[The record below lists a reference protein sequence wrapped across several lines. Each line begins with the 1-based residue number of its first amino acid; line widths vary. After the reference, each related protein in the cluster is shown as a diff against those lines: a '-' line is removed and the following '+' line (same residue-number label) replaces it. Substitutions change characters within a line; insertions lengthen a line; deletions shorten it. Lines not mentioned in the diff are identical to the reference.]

1 MLQQFADRGRFW
13 RTEIL
18 TELVFSSQGVTRL
31 QNLLEERK
39 QNPFL
44 IIDQALSQQ
53 PMFAPLLDFRHKYL
67 FDATA
72 SEPRTGDV
80 DHLVGNLKRQ
90 GFKPDVIVG
99 IGGGSTM
106 DLAKAVG
113 ICLANPEPAA
123 HYQGWSLPMEKG
135 ADIWV
140 LPSLSGTGAELTPIA
155 VLRGPEK
162 KLGINNAFTAP
173 ALAVIDPSLTREV
186 KKFNRFYTMMDC
198 YYHHFEITR
207 SQTSA
212 ADAVAD
218 AQDGLKLAREV
229 LGHNL
234 AAFDP
239 ELAIKSAYAS
249 ILGGSSTIGGRVGAS
264 HAISYGLSNSSP
276 RLPHSV
282 AVTIAM
288 LSLEQVYGPEAY
300 NETLAFLELNQMPR
314 PKARDNGI
322 KESHIP
328 AMSKT
333 ALGMDKLWLS
343 HYGPDWEQTVN
354 LDFVTEIYRKIVRS

>member
-1 MLQQFADRGRFW
+1 MGQQFSDSGRFW

-18 TELVFSSQGVTRL
+18 TEVVFSDQGGEHL
-31 QNLLEERK
+31 SNLLRQRK
-39 QNPFL
+39 QRPFL
-44 IIDQALSQQ
+44 IMDQALERQ
-53 PMFAPLLDFRHKYL
+53 PAFAPLLAFPHKYL

-80 DHLVGNLKRQ
+80 DYLVNSLRRQ
-90 GFKPDVIVG
+90 KLQPDVIVG

-106 DLAKAVG
+106 DLAKATG

-140 LPSLSGTGAELTPIA
+140 LPSLNGTGAELTPIA

-173 ALAVIDPSLTREV
+173 ALAVIDPGLSREA
-186 KKFNRFYTMMDC
+186 KKFNRVFTMMDC
-198 YYHHFEITR
+198 YYHHFEITC

-218 AQDGLKLAREV
+218 AQDGLRLAREV
-229 LGHNL
+229 LSHDLTG
-234 AAFDP
+234 FDL
-239 ELAIKSAYAS
+239 ELARKSARAS

-264 HAISYGLSNSSP
+264 HAISYGLSNASP
-276 RLPHSV
+276 KLPHSV

-288 LSLEQVYGPEAY
+288 LGLEHVYGAEACR
-300 NETLAFLELNQMPR
+300 ETLRFLELNSLARPR
-314 PKARDNGI
+314 ARDYGI
-322 KESHIP
+322 DESHIP

-343 HYGPDWEQTVN
+343 HYGPDWPRTVSA
-354 LDFVTEIYRKIVRS
+354 DFVADIYRKIVQA

>member
-1 MLQQFADRGRFW
+1 MLKQFTDTGRFW

-18 TELVFSSQGVTRL
+18 TEVVFSGQGAAHL
-31 QNLLEERK
+31 QNLLKQRK

-44 IIDQALSQQ
+44 IIDKVLLDQ
-53 PMFAPLLDFRHKYL
+53 PVFAPLLDFRSQYL
-67 FDATA
+67 FDASA
-72 SEPRTGDV
+72 SEPRTSDV
-80 DHLVGNLKRQ
+80 DYLVGQIRGLN
-90 GFKPDVIVG
+90 PDVIVG

-140 LPSLSGTGAELTPIA
+140 LPTLSGTGAELTPIA

-173 ALAVIDPSLTREV
+173 SLAVIDPALSREV

-198 YYHHFEITR
+198 YYHHLEITR

-212 ADAVAD
+212 DGAVAD
-218 AQDGLKLAREV
+218 ARDGLKLAREV
-229 LGHNL
+229 LGQDLSH
-234 AAFDP
+234 FDLN
-239 ELAIKSAYAS
+239 LAIKSAYAS

-264 HAISYGLSNSSP
+264 HAISYGLSNASP
-276 RLPHSV
+276 KLPHSV

-288 LSLEQVYGPEAY
+288 LSLEQIYGSEAY
-300 NETLAFLELNQMPR
+300 NETLRFMELNRIPW
-314 PKARDNGI
+314 PKARDYGI
-322 KESHIP
+322 SASHIP

-343 HYGPDWEQTVN
+343 HFGPDWQQMVSPK
-354 LDFVTEIYRKIVRS
+354 FVEDIYQKIVSR